1 MSPSAAARESSV
13 KAPLHSSSV
22 FKTTSDNFHFTKDKL
37 ISKPKVEGTSKLIK
51 WISEITTKRRQFR
64 RKTHCSNLFVEALLS
79 NTLRNAQTDLALKQE
94 ERRRRLQTFFSTT
107 SQCENIDWE
116 RENSIGEKGTSTRTT
131 RSELDE
137 EVQSCLA
144 SLDSFFNELDSYKG

>member
-1 MSPSAAARESSV
+1 MSPSAAVRESTV
-13 KAPLHSSSV
+13 KSPLHSYSE
-22 FKTTSDNFHFTKDKL
+22 NFHLTKDKL

-51 WISEITTKRRQFR
+51 WIAEITTKRRQFR

-107 SQCENIDWE
+107 STCENIDWE
-116 RENSIGEKGTSTRTT
+116 RENSIGEKASTRTT